1 MENIDNMT
9 RNSLEA
15 LSRDNLNEASKKRLQ
30 SEILSGAVTLCL
42 LAAGLLYTYVLG
54 NPYPIVPPLLY
65 FIGFLIEGIPV
76 IIVGI
81 KGVLSKN
88 LTHAMELLV
97 GIAIIACVFNRDMI
111 LALLIPLILNVVHLL
126 EERSIMGGRE
136 VIDNLIKLQQR
147 TAIVYENGEERTVD
161 VSRLQPGQIIAVKP
175 GMGIPI
181 DGVIISGSTNIDQK
195 SLTGE
200 PHPAYAGEG
209 DTVYAGTTNLDG
221 RILVE
226 VKKEYQNTTF
236 SKILQ
241 LLEQSEGIRLPESRL
256 IDRFLAGYIP
266 FVLGVAAV
274 VSLINRDISQ
284 AIAILVVSCPCGQM
298 LVSSAPMI
306 AALSAATKQ
315 GILVKNSKFIEELT
329 KIDTVVFDKTGT
341 ITKGD
346 LTLTEIVPWQDA
358 LTEQQLLTTAAALA
372 VASNHPVSQAVL
384 HAVGEKPFDR
394 TLSVHEIPGGGME
407 SLLSDGTIL
416 RFGRRQWLVELGC
429 EIPEDFPQYATG
441 SVSYLSRDDQLLGCL
456 CFNDTERE
464 NAAETVAALRALG
477 VRETVMLTGDREAPA
492 RAIQQKLGI
501 DRVFAQLLPQD
512 KLEKLREISAGEHNV
527 LAIGDGINDA
537 LALREA
543 DVGIAMGAMGSDV
556 AIESADIALM
566 NNNLQNIPFVIDLAR
581 RTRKIIYQNLAM
593 SICISIIMIALSAF
607 GVISALAG
615 TILHNFGA
623 FAVLLNSSRILQD
636 SLKEDLPDEEAAYP
650 DNDKET

>member
-15 LSRDNLNEASKKRLQ
+15 LSRDNLNEDSRKKLQ
-30 SEILSGAVTLCL
+30 KEILSGVATLCL

-54 NPYPIVPPLLY
+54 NPYPVIPPLLY
-65 FIGFLIEGIPV
+65 FIGFLIEGVPV
-76 IIVGI
+76 IVAGI
-81 KGVLSKN
+81 KGLLTKN
-88 LTHAMELLV
+88 LTNAMELLV
-97 GIAIIACVFNRDMI
+97 GIAIVACIFNREMI

-136 VIDNLIKLQQR
+136 VIDNLMKMQQH
-147 TAIVYENGEERTVD
+147 TAVLLENGEETEVD
-161 VSRLQPGQIIAVKP
+161 VAQLKLGQTIVVKP

-181 DGVIISGSTNIDQK
+181 DGVILSGETNIDQK

-200 PHPAYAGEG
+200 PHPAFAGAG
-209 DTVYAGTTNLDG
+209 DPVYAGTTNLDG

-226 VKKEYQNTTF
+226 VKKEYENTTF
-236 SKILQ
+236 SRILQ
-241 LLEQSEGIRLPESRL
+241 LLEQSEGIQLPESRL

-274 VSLINRDISQ
+274 VSLITRDISQ

-315 GILVKNSKFIEELT
+315 GILIKNSKFIEELT

-341 ITKGD
+341 ITKGE
-346 LTLTEIVPWQDA
+346 LTLTEIVPYAPDI
-358 LTEQQLLTTAAALA
+358 TREQLLTAAAALA
-372 VASNHPVSQAVL
+372 VASNHPVSQAVI
-384 HAVGEKPFDR
+384 HAIGEEHFDR

-407 SLLSDGTIL
+407 AQLSDGTTL
-416 RFGRRQWLVELGC
+416 RFGRKQWL
-429 EIPEDFPQYATG
+429 EDFGCVIDENFPAEASG
-441 SVSYLSRDDQLLGCL
+441 SVSYIARDTTLLGCL

-464 NAAETVAALRALG
+464 NAAETIQMLRDMG

-492 RAIQQKLGI
+492 RLIQQKLGI

-512 KLEKLREISAGEHNV
+512 KLDRLKEISAGEHNV

-566 NNNLQNIPFVIDLAR
+566 NNNLQNIPFVMDLAK
-581 RTRKIIYQNLAM
+581 RTRKIIYQNLAL
-593 SICISIIMIALSAF
+593 SICISVTMIALSAF

-615 TILHNFGA
+615 SLLHNVGA
-623 FAVLLNSSRILQD
+623 FAVLLNSSRILREE
-636 SLKEDLPDEEAAYP
+636 KKGEDA
-650 DNDKET
+650 

>member
-15 LSRDNLNEASKKRLQ
+15 LSRDNLNEVSRKKLTG
-30 SEILSGAVTLCL
+30 EILSGAATLVL
-42 LAAGLLYTYVLG
+42 LAAGLIYTYLLG

-65 FIGFLIEGIPV
+65 FIGFLIEGVPV
-76 IIVGI
+76 IVAGI
-81 KGVLSKN
+81 KGIFTKN
-88 LTHAMELLV
+88 LTNAMELLV
-97 GIAIIACVFNRDMI
+97 GIAIVACVFNRDMI

-136 VIDNLIKLQQR
+136 VIDNLMKMQQH
-147 TAIVYENGEERTVD
+147 TAVLYENGEETVVD
-161 VSRLQPGQIIAVKP
+161 VATLKLGQTIVIKP

-181 DGVIISGSTNIDQK
+181 DGTVISGETNVDQK

-200 PHPAYAGEG
+200 PHPALIREG
-209 DTVYAGTTNLDG
+209 DPVYAGTTNLDG
-221 RILVE
+221 RVLVE
-226 VKKEYQNTTF
+226 VKKEYENTTF

-241 LLEQSEGIRLPESRL
+241 LLEQSEGIQMPEARL

-266 FVLGVAAV
+266 FVLGVAAL
-274 VSLINRDISQ
+274 VSLITRDISQ

-315 GILVKNSKFIEELT
+315 GILIKNSKFIEELT
-329 KIDTVVFDKTGT
+329 SIDTVVFDKTGT
-341 ITKGD
+341 VTKGE
-346 LTLTEIVPWQDA
+346 LTLTETIPYENAVTP
-358 LTEQQLLTTAAALA
+358 EQLLTGAAALA
-372 VASNHPVSQAVL
+372 VASTHPVSQAVL
-384 HAVGEKPFDR
+384 HAIGDEHFNR
-394 TLSVHEIPGGGME
+394 SLTVHETPGGGME
-407 SLLSDGTIL
+407 GALPDGTVL
-416 RFGRRQWLVELGC
+416 RFGRRDWLESFGC
-429 EIPEDFPQYATG
+429 VIPPEYPGDVPG
-441 SVSYLSRDDQLLGCL
+441 SVSYLARDTQLLGCL

-464 NAAETVAALRALG
+464 NAGETIQALRQLG

-492 RAIQQKLGI
+492 RHIQEKLGI

-581 RTRKIIYQNLAM
+581 RTRKIIYQNLVL
-593 SICISIIMIALSAF
+593 SIAISVVMIALSAF

-615 TILHNFGA
+615 SVLHNLGA
-623 FAVLLNSSRILQD
+623 FAVLLNSSRILREE
-636 SLKEDLPDEEAAYP
+636 KENSHE
-650 DNDKET
+650 